1 MIRGESAGKY
11 QFNILNIGQIES
23 SQSDTQSK
31 SEQEEKH
38 MIKQLYELT
47 WWNSVSSLTGRQVE
61 QYNTGKK

>member
-23 SQSDTQSK
+23 SQSDTQST

-61 QYNTGKK
+61 QYNT